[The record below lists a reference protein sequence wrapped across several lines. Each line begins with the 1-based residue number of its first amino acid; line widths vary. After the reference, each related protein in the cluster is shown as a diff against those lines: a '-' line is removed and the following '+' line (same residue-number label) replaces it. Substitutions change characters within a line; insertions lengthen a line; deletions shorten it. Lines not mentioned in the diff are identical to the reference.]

1 MPARYGNDIG
11 VRKHPVVTSD
21 SKDWLASPHGTDPN
35 AMPGFTVD
43 TALFDAADKADCYI
57 PSGTLVS
64 STATPDVYGPYD
76 AAADRH
82 AILFQYIDTSHGDN
96 QFLTAGLVHG
106 FVFGAKLPGG
116 ADAVT
121 AIGASLPMVY
131 VY

>member
-1 MPARYGNDIG
+1 MNNIN
-11 VRKHPVVTSD
+11 VRKHPAVTSD
-21 SKDWLASPHGTDPN
+21 SKAWLASPHGTDPN

-43 TALFDAADKADCYI
+43 TALFPAGAKTEGYI

-82 AILFQYIDTSHGDN
+82 AVLFQYIDTSHGDN

-106 FVFGAKLPGG
+106 FVFGDKLPGG
-116 ADAVT
+116 ATAVDA
-121 AIGASLPMVY
+121 IKASLPMIY

>member
-1 MPARYGNDIG
+1 MNNIN
-11 VRKHPVVTSD
+11 VRKNPAVTSD

-43 TALFDAADKADCYI
+43 TALFPAAAKEGGFI

-64 STATPDVYGPYD
+64 STATEDVYGPYD
-76 AAADRH
+76 AAAERH

-106 FVFGAKLPGG
+106 FVFGRKLPGG
-116 ADAVT
+116 DAAVA
-121 AIGASLPMVY
+121 AIAASLPMVY